1 MGDGAITCYSGQ
13 LTVEQAEKLRNALE
27 MQQWELKTIPH
38 ARYAYFGDNVNVVV
52 YLSGKVVVQGNG
64 TKDFVQFTLEP
75 EILKEIVLGYDEQRH
90 PEWFEEHAGLDE
102 SGKGDLFGPLVS
114 ACVIGGGETVNRWI
128 KAGVRD
134 SKTIHSKQQLFA
146 IADQIS
152 RTGDAVVEV
161 FTLSVRK
168 YNELYLRFGNNLNRL
183 LAWYHSKSLQNARDK
198 NPVAKAL
205 LDQFSTAPLV
215 QRFFTN
221 DSTLTITMRPRA
233 EDDPVVAAAS
243 IVARAEYLRAM
254 ERLSETAGEEL
265 LRGASTQVEE
275 QARRLVARFGFD
287 KLGDYAK
294 LHFSTAQK
302 AIFG

>member
-1 MGDGAITCYSGQ
+1 MGDGTVTCYSGQ
-13 LTVEQAEKLRNALE
+13 LTAEQAEKLRSTLE
-27 MQQWELKTIPH
+27 MQQWKLKTVPY
-38 ARYAYFGDNVNVVV
+38 ARYAYCGNDVNVVV
-52 YLSGKVVVQGNG
+52 YQSGKVVVQGSG
-64 TKDFVQFTLEP
+64 TKEFVQFTLEP
-75 EILKEIVLGYDEQRH
+75 EILQEIVLGYNEQRH

-114 ACVIGGGETVNRWI
+114 ACVIGSGETVKKWI

-134 SKTIHSKQQLFA
+134 SKTIHSKQQIFT
-146 IADQIS
+146 IADEICS
-152 RTGDAVVEV
+152 TEAAVVEV
-161 FTLSVRK
+161 FTLSMRK

-183 LAWYHSKSLQNARDK
+183 LAWYHSKSLQNAREK
-198 NPVAKAL
+198 NPVTNAL

-215 QRFFTN
+215 QRFFTK
-221 DSTLTITMRPRA
+221 DSTLNINMRPRA

-243 IVARAEYLRAM
+243 IVARAEYLRDM
-254 ERLSETAGEEL
+254 EKLSETAGEEL
-265 LRGASTQVEE
+265 LRGANAQVEE
-275 QARRLVARFGFD
+275 QAKRLVARFGVD

>member
-1 MGDGAITCYSGQ
+1 MVDGAITCYSGQ
-13 LTVEQAEKLRNALE
+13 LTLEQAEKLRNTLE
-27 MQQWELKTIPH
+27 MQQWEPKAVPH
-38 ARYAYFGDNVNVVV
+38 ARYAYYGNNVNVVV
-52 YLSGKVVVQGNG
+52 YLSGKMVVQGTG
-64 TKDFVQFTLEP
+64 TEEFVQFTLEP
-75 EILKEIVLGYDEQRH
+75 EILRKIVLGYDEQRH

-114 ACVIGGGETVNRWI
+114 ACVIGGGETINKWI

-134 SKTIHSKQQLFA
+134 SKTIHSKQQIFA
-146 IADQIS
+146 IADEIG
-152 RTGDAVVEV
+152 RTESAVVEV
-161 FTLSVRK
+161 FTLSMRK

-183 LAWYHSKSLQNARDK
+183 LAWYHSKSLQNAREK
-198 NPVAKAL
+198 NHVAKAL

-221 DSTLTITMRPRA
+221 DPTLTITMRPRA

-254 ERLSETAGEEL
+254 AKLSETAGEEL
-265 LRGASTQVEE
+265 LRGANVQVEE
-275 QARRLVARFGFD
+275 QARRLVVRFGVD